1 MLRTSGW
8 WEYQVRCWAPFG
20 WGHTLSRRLGAC
32 ESPEWEI
39 APTHTRAVA
48 TSASNT
54 PERTGSR
61 KSTNNY
67 RFNSLFFII
76 RPWSTHARDTRN
88 ETAFVWGRSVPHEIY
103 ASNPGT
109 HIFSGKGVIWSSDN
123 SVLYS
128 LDWNRK
134 NGRRSSQKKIRKGPK
149 TSESKPMALLLN
161 KFFLW
166 AKSFGEESGEN
177 YNNRFNTWGDKE
189 KATIE

>member
-1 MLRTSGW
+1 MRERVIICLGKSKPKKVKSASRPAT
-8 WEYQVRCWAPFG
+8 RCCGRRDGESIKCAAGRPLG
-20 WGHTLSRRLGAC
+20 EVTHSRRLGAC

-76 RPWSTHARDTRN
+76 RPGSTHARDTRN
-88 ETAFVWGRSVPHEIY
+88 ETAFVWGRSVPHEMY

-161 KFFLW
+161 KFFL
-166 AKSFGEESGEN
+166 
-177 YNNRFNTWGDKE
+177 
-189 KATIE
+189 